1 MMSKSC
7 VPFFS
12 PVHGRIR
19 ALGLGLAAAIISGC
33 GTSDEESASREALS
47 RDLSLAGAASTT
59 TPPIAFGDTAASEP
73 APTPVVVPDAPP
85 VAASTPQRVPAPR
98 PRPAP
103 RPAPTPVPEPEPVPE
118 VAAATPAPAPAPAPS
133 RRTLLGSGAELV
145 GATGARVCNTTN
157 RPGDRVVMR
166 LASEVTG
173 PDGFVFAAGTPVL
186 LELASATDSTLVFRV
201 KSVSIEGELYPITAS
216 AQVNSELEGRRVS
229 GGSDKKKVI
238 GGAILGAILG
248 QMIGKDT
255 KGTVIGAAGG
265 AAAGAA
271 AARATGTSERCLP
284 AGGLV
289 RVVLEQPL
297 IMTGPGL

>member
-7 VPFFS
+7 APFFR
-12 PVHGRIR
+12 PVHTPVR
-19 ALGLGLAAAIISGC
+19 ALGLGLAVAMISAC
-33 GTSDEESASREALS
+33 GTSDTETASRDALS
-47 RDLSLAGAASTT
+47 RDLSLAGAASETA
-59 TPPIAFGDTAASEP
+59 PPIAFGDTAASEVAP
-73 APTPVVVPDAPP
+73 APVIVPKAPP
-85 VAASTPQRVPAPR
+85 VSAPVPTPAPQRARAPR
-98 PRPAP
+98 PR
-103 RPAPTPVPEPEPVPE
+103 PTPVPEPVPVPE
-118 VAAATPAPAPAPAPS
+118 PAPDAVAPAPAPEPT
-133 RRTLLGSGAELV
+133 RRTLLASGTEFV

-166 LASEVTG
+166 LASPVTG

-201 KSVSIEGELYPITAS
+201 KSVSLDGELYPITAS
-216 AQVNSELEGRRVS
+216 ARIESGLEGVRVS
-229 GGSDKKKVI
+229 SGNERKKVI

-255 KGTVIGAAGG
+255 KGAVIGAAGG

-271 AARATGTSERCLP
+271 VARVGGSSERCLP
-284 AGGLV
+284 AGGTV